1 MSADVLLVLSL
12 SNFKY
17 RNILFFHSHYDPF
30 IGKSF
35 SQIVSRD
42 SSKKDRTGLTRYSK
56 VKVQS
61 LDMATFL
68 PYWLG
73 TRGPGTMMGTT
84 SDEEKG
90 KKVWKYHV

>member
-61 LDMATFL
+61 LDMAIVDPVL
-68 PYWLG
+68 VVLVLVLVLVLVRMHPHHLQQV
-73 TRGPGTMMGTT
+73 
-84 SDEEKG
+84 E
-90 KKVWKYHV
+90 